1 LFHAGNVGGGDM
13 SVTSR
18 IGETCEKTLC
28 SCIVV
33 AVIALTLL
41 AIISVVMVAD
51 NSGIAG
57 MFKALFPS

>member
-1 LFHAGNVGGGDM
+1 M